1 MATIV
6 VGVDGSPSS
15 DGALDWAL
23 QEAELRGARV
33 VALLVSALPW
43 SLGYDPNWHED
54 RESVSAERRA
64 EVDRAVAASRARVG
78 APDDLV
84 VEARVQLDERPAFV
98 LITAAAEADLLVV
111 GSRGRGGFRGL
122 LLGSVS
128 TACVHH
134 APCPVVVV
142 PDHAADAADAE
153 ETGDVEDAP

>member
-1 MATIV
+1 VGTII

-15 DGALDWAL
+15 ERALDWAL
-23 QEAELRGARV
+23 EEAALRQARV
-33 VALLVSALPW
+33 VALAVSALPW
-43 SLGYDPNWHED
+43 SLGYAPDGPAD
-54 RESVSAERRA
+54 RDHVAAERRSEIEA
-64 EVDRAVAASRARVG
+64 AVAASRDRVG
-78 APDDLV
+78 APPDLE

-142 PDHAADAADAE
+142 PAPPDA
-153 ETGDVEDAP
+153 